1 MSARFKPY
9 LLIITAIL
17 LATFLLNAPVAC
29 ATKLA
34 KACNIFDQHKVKK
47 DGSCQALLPGQNSF
61 DIGIWSPWTLDLE
74 VSASLEKLN
83 NLPFLLDISAANF
96 QSLPIRC

>member
-1 MSARFKPY
+1 MSGRFKPY
-9 LLIITAIL
+9 LPIITAIL
-17 LATFLLNAPVAC
+17 LATFPLNAPVTC

-34 KACNIFDQHKVKK
+34 KECNVFDQHQVKK

-74 VSASLEKLN
+74 VSASLENLN
-83 NLPFLLDISAANF
+83 HLPFLPDISATTF
-96 QSLPIRC
+96 YSLPIRC